1 MKYYFLY
8 ILFIGATLIC
18 HAKQDQEGSLPI
30 EREGQGEGLDST
42 LYLND
47 VVVTGTRT
55 PKLLKDT
62 PIQTRLITSSDIEKA
77 DATNVEDLLQQ
88 EMPGVEFSY
97 AMNQQKHLN
106 FSGFGGQSILFLVD
120 GERLAGETLN
130 DIDFNRLNMANV
142 ARIEMVKGAASALYG
157 SNAAGGVINLITKE
171 QTEPWTLNLNGR
183 LARHNERRFGG
194 SYGVKGKW
202 LQNNLSV
209 ERTSIDNFNVHNA
222 PNPATQVVSTIYG
235 DRTWNIKD
243 RLVFTPSERLKLI
256 GRAGYFYR
264 EVIRTADTPE
274 RYRDFNAGLRG
285 IWDISQSD
293 NLEVAYAFDQ
303 YDKSDYNKIAHWDVR
318 DYSNVQNTIRGVY
331 NHYWNTGSILTAG
344 ADFMHDYLANMN
356 LKGHSESQNAFDAF
370 LQYDWLI
377 NTRWE
382 LVSALRYD
390 YFSDHKDSQV
400 TPKLSARYKLIPSGG
415 GWEGAIR
422 FGYGMGFRAPSLK
435 ERYYNFDMVG
445 IWIVNGNP
453 DLKSELSHNFNV
465 SADYTKGHY
474 NLTVSAYYNDV
485 HNKLTTGIPHSSTLN
500 SQLSTLNSQLSSL
513 YLDYV
518 NLDSYAVYGG
528 DVSLQARWD
537 NGISARLSYAYTNER
552 LPTDKGGNTVNNQY
566 IPARHHSL
574 TARIDWDKQFTR
586 NYGLLLSLNGRA
598 LSDVKNVE
606 YINYYDISEGTT
618 TVKYPAYTLW
628 KFSAT
633 QRIGQAF
640 KLTLAADNL
649 LNYKPK
655 YHYFNSP
662 MTDGINL
669 MLGLSIDI
677 DKLEAILK

>member
-1 MKYYFLY
+1 MRYSMLY
-8 ILFIGATLIC
+8 ILLMGIVSVC
-18 HAKQDQEGSLPI
+18 HAQTG
-30 EREGQGEGLDST
+30 DST
-42 LYLND
+42 FYLND

-55 PKLLKDT
+55 LKLLKDT
-62 PIQTRLITSSDIEKA
+62 PIQTRLITSADIEKA

-120 GERLAGETLN
+120 GERLAGETL
-130 DIDFNRLNMANV
+130 DDVDFSRLNMSNV

-157 SNAAGGVINLITKE
+157 SNAGGGVINLITKE
-171 QTEPWTLNLNGR
+171 QSEPWTLNLNGR

-194 SYGVKGKW
+194 TYGVKGLW
-202 LQNNLSV
+202 LQNRLSV
-209 ERTSIDNFNVHNA
+209 DHTSTDNFHVSNA
-222 PNPATQVVSTIYG
+222 TNPATQVVSTIYG

-243 RLVFTPSERLKLI
+243 RLVFTPTEGVKLI
-256 GRAGYFYR
+256 GRAGFFYR
-264 EVIRTADTPE
+264 EMVRTADTPE

-285 IWDISQSD
+285 IWDISERD

-303 YDKSDYNKIAHWDVR
+303 YDKSDYYKISHWDVR
-318 DYSNVQNTIRGVY
+318 DYSNVQNTLRGVF

-344 ADFMHDYLANMN
+344 ADFMHDYLAHMN
-356 LKGHSESQNAFDAF
+356 LKGHAESQNSFDAF
-370 LQYDWLI
+370 VQYDWFI

-400 TPKLSARYKLIPSGG
+400 TPKLSARYKLLDNLNL
-415 GWEGAIR
+415 R
-422 FGYGMGFRAPSLK
+422 FGYGMGFRSPSLK
-435 ERYYNFDMVG
+435 ERYYNFDMAG

-465 SADYTKGHY
+465 SADYIKGHY
-474 NLTVSAYYNDV
+474 NFTLSAYYNDV
-485 HNKLTTGIPHSSTLN
+485 HNKIATGIPHLIPLTSS
-500 SQLSTLNSQLSSL
+500 LSPLTSDL

-518 NLDSYAVYGG
+518 NLDNYSVYGG
-528 DVSLQARWD
+528 DMTVQARWD

-552 LPTDKGGNTVNNQY
+552 LPKDKGGNTVNNQY

-574 TARIDWDKQFTR
+574 TARIDWDHQFTR
-586 NYGLLLSLNGRA
+586 HYGLLLSLNGRA
-598 LSDVKNVE
+598 LSEVKNVE

-628 KFSAT
+628 KLSVT

-677 DKLEAILK
+677 DKLL